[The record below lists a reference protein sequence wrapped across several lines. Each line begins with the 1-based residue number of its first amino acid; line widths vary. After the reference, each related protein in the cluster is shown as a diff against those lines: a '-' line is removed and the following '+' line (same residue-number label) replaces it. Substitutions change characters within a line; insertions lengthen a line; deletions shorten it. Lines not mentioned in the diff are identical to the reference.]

1 MEFKSDLSDIIME
14 NTGLK
19 MIFNGNLIAHRAGRE
34 GIYIDKAPRL
44 VFILIFVK
52 FNQKANTGT
61 AMLSSGD
68 PGGLSF

>member
-44 VFILIFVK
+44 VFILIF
-52 FNQKANTGT
+52 
-61 AMLSSGD
+61 
-68 PGGLSF
+68 